1 MVGGS
6 WGVAGRC
13 RRLRKQTRTNRVH
26 LFLPI
31 IFACAPTC
39 TNKPGGRA
47 EMLASD
53 GKYSMA
59 EFIPHGAP

>member
-31 IFACAPTC
+31 FLHAPRHARTSLEDALRC
-39 TNKPGGRA
+39 
-47 EMLASD
+47 
-53 GKYSMA
+53 
-59 EFIPHGAP
+59 